1 MLWKKLE
8 EWADT
13 VYRFVREL
21 GMQESVMTVDELSSG
36 DEVAGTGGP
45 PTTQMSDRRPY
56 DRCLCVGRPD
66 KPKRCVGARKGI
78 ESL

>member
-8 EWADT
+8 EWAVT

-21 GMQESVMTVDELSSG
+21 GLQDSVMTVDELSSG

-45 PTTQMSDRRPY
+45 TPSQMSHHRAHENVP
-56 DRCLCVGRPD
+56 LC
-66 KPKRCVGARKGI
+66 
-78 ESL
+78 